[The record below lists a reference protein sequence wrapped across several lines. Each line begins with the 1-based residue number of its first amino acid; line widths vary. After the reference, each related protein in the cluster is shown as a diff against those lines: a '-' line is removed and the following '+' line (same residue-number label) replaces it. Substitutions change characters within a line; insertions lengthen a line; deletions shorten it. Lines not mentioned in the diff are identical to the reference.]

1 MKRFLLAAMVVA
13 CVGCKARYDSTERVA
28 FDVTSMD
35 FAPLSEG
42 LAPSRAAQSG
52 NISLSQASMTDL
64 FVWEG
69 STLLSHQ
76 VSTDADFGTPV
87 VELTHGEHDITF
99 VASNQSGQSWSAGVW
114 HADKANDCY
123 GTVHH
128 LSVGGGTPTQ
138 SVVLGRCSYGLKWQ
152 STDIV
157 PTGVRTLRLKVSPMS
172 ESLTQGLTATNGYE
186 REWTYDVSS
195 RVGTVISVT
204 VYGLPE
210 QYNTEC
216 NISTTIEW
224 LGATDNVLYTHTKQ
238 VPVKSNRMTRITGT
252 MFASTQQSMIQINN
266 DWDDEYDVPF

>member
-1 MKRFLLAAMVVA
+1 MRKFMILAAMVVA
-13 CVGCKARYDSTERVA
+13 CVGCKTRYDVSERVRFEVDLLA
-28 FDVTSMD
+28 VERESM
-35 FAPLSEG
+35 S
-42 LAPSRAAQSG
+42 PSRAVADDVTLQ
-52 NISLSQASMTDL
+52 QASMTDL
-64 FVWEG
+64 WVFEG
-69 STLLSHQ
+69 TELLAHQ
-76 VSTDADFGTPV
+76 QSSQPGFGSPE
-87 VELTHGEHDITF
+87 VELTYGDHDLTF
-99 VASNQSGQSWSAGVW
+99 VASNQSGQTFSAGTW

-152 STDIV
+152 STDML
-157 PTGVRTLRLKVSPMS
+157 PAAVRKLRLRVSPMS
-172 ESLTQGLTATNGYE
+172 ESLTQGLQATNGYE

-224 LGATDNVLYTHTKQ
+224 LGTNDAVLYTHTKQ
-238 VPVKSNRMTRITGT
+238 VPVKSNRMTIISGAMFTTAADASVRIN
-252 MFASTQQSMIQINN
+252 S
-266 DWDDEYDVPF
+266 DWEEPYEENL